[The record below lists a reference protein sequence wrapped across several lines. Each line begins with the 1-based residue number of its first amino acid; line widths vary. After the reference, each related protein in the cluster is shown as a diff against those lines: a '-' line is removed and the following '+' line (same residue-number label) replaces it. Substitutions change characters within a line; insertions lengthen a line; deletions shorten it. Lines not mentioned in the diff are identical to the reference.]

1 MFSARRIHSV
11 PPIWRYHIEI
21 DEAGGESTLIPLR
34 FVSKFTYMKLS
45 CEETRIQRY
54 LCGLRMTI
62 IAIERQDAM
71 KSILTRCWSSL
82 PIRCNIRI
90 SGINVLSE
98 RHRRKFYGTQ
108 RPQSAP
114 SPFIPPCYYRHILIE
129 SSGLTL
135 PVVKM

>member
-1 MFSARRIHSV
+1 MFSARRIHSI

-114 SPFIPPCYYRHILIE
+114 SPFIPPW
-129 SSGLTL
+129 SGRRFGPATNSFL
-135 PVVKM
+135 VYIV